1 MRRSYRVLPILLC
14 LASSANWAKA
24 KLGEPSGA
32 QQKKNAASEGVAA
45 TAAAPQERIEPMIVG
60 GTPVPKGTC
69 RWFVQASTGGCAG
82 VLVARDVVLT
92 AAHCGNHFAL
102 GSRVRVGTVDRGT
115 GGDTFAVSARMI
127 HANFGTSPN
136 KLPHDLML
144 LRLSVPTTNYPII
157 PINVN
162 AQVPANRTSLVAAGF
177 GLTGWNGSVSTV
189 LRQATVAEFSCHQSY
204 QRDLDPRLTLCAGS
218 ASNRPQAGT
227 CAGDSGGPLFVE
239 ASSRG
244 GGGGGRG
251 ATQQLL
257 VGITS
262 FGADGSCGL
271 VPSGFVR
278 LSGHAK
284 WLKKNLCS
292 LSKYPPPYLCQS

>member
-24 KLGEPSGA
+24 KLREPSGA
-32 QQKKNAASEGVAA
+32 QQKRNGTLEGAAV
-45 TAAAPQERIEPMIVG
+45 TAAAQERIEPMIVG
-60 GTPVPKGTC
+60 GTPVPRGTC

-115 GGDTFAVSARMI
+115 GGETFAVSARMI

-157 PINVN
+157 PINAN
-162 AQVPANRTSLVAAGF
+162 SQVPANNTNLIAAGF
-177 GLTGWNGSVSTV
+177 GLTGWNGSVSPV
-189 LRQATVAEFSCHQSY
+189 LRQATVTEFSCQQSY

-218 ASNRPQAGT
+218 ASSRPQAGT
-227 CAGDSGGPLFVE
+227 CAGDSGGPLFV
-239 ASSRG
+239 SVSG
-244 GGGGGRG
+244 H
-251 ATQQLL
+251 QVL

-284 WLKKNLCS
+284 WLRKNLCS